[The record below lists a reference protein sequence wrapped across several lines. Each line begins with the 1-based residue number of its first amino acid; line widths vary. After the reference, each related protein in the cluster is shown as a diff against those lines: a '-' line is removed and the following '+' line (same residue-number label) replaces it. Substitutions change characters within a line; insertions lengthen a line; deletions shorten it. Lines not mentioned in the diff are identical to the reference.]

1 MVLDASTVTAWT
13 EALLNVSESVSDDD
27 ARIDVIGALE
37 TLKSAIAAAQAELSV
52 DFDQSMRAK
61 AAASG
66 VGKRRQGRGIP
77 EQLALARR
85 ESPYR
90 GKRHLGLAK
99 LLRAELPHTRAAFRA
114 GQITEWAATL
124 LAKETACLEVDDR
137 AKVDKEIAGDLTDHR
152 MGRHPPR
159 QGDRLP
165 RGRRPREGRQGDR
178 RRPREGREAVGETG
192 R

>member
-1 MVLDASTVTAWT
+1 M
-13 EALLNVSESVSDDD
+13 LNVSEAVSDDD

-52 DFDQSMRAK
+52 DFDESMRAK

-66 VGKRRQGRGIP
+66 VGKRRQGCGIL
-77 EQLALARR
+77 EQLAVARR

-99 LLRAELPHTRAAFRA
+99 LLRKELPHTRAAFRA
-114 GQITEWAATL
+114 GRITEWAATL

-137 AKVDKEIAGDLTDHR
+137 AKVDKEIAGDLETVAKLSERQVGDQARKMAAKLDPASVAHR
-152 MGRHPPR
+152 RAKA
-159 QGDRLP
+159 
-165 RGRRPREGRQGDR
+165 EKDR
-178 RRPREGREAVGETG
+178 RVTKWGR
-192 R
+192 